1 MITFRPRQHAA
12 AFAFA
17 ALFTFGMLGAVDALA
32 THPAHD
38 GVPLAHGATA
48 QCPAKA

>member
-1 MITFRPRQHAA
+1 MFTFRPRQHATA
-12 AFAFA
+12 LAFA
-17 ALFTFGMLGAVDALA
+17 ALFTFGMLGAVDSLA

-38 GVPLAHGATA
+38 AAQLAHGATL

>member
-1 MITFRPRQHAA
+1 MFTFRTRQHATA
-12 AFAFA
+12 LAFA

-38 GVPLAHGATA
+38 AVPMAKGSALQDAA
-48 QCPAKA
+48 QA

>member
-1 MITFRPRQHAA
+1 MFTFRTRQHAVA
-12 AFAFA
+12 LGFA

-38 GVPLAHGATA
+38 AAHMAHGATL